1 MPDDY
6 LSTTSTT
13 GLVSV
18 GGTTSGNIE
27 TAGDTDWFKITL
39 TAGLTYQFDLKG
51 NSSGNGTLP
60 DPFLRLRDSA
70 GNTIANDFADDGGTG
85 LDSRFTYTPSS
96 SGTFILSTLAST
108 SSGIGSYIVSETN
121 STPVVVDYFTN
132 VSST

>member
-39 TAGLTYQFDLKG
+39 TAGQTYQFDLKG

-60 DPFLRLRDSA
+60 DPFLRLRDSS
-70 GNTIANDFADDGGTG
+70 GNTIANAFADDGGTG
-85 LDSRFTYTPSS
+85 FDSRFTYTPTS
-96 SGTFILSTLAST
+96 SGTYILSAGSSTASGT
-108 SSGIGSYIVSETN
+108 GTYKVFATDV
-121 STPVVVDYFTN
+121 TPVVV
-132 VSST
+132 